1 MRVILALLAFAFFTG
16 SAHAD
21 ASHRLIRKWET
32 EAQLKVP
39 ESVLYDAGRKV
50 LYVSNIDGEPWANDG
65 KGSIGKVGLDGK
77 IIAVEWVTGLSAPK
91 GLAMRESRLYVADLT
106 NLVVIDIE
114 KGAIAERIAVP
125 GSERLNDVTLG
136 SDDSIYVSDTG
147 TRRVFAIKN
156 GKPAV
161 YLESLERPNG
171 LLFHDGSLYLLDG
184 EGLYRVGEDRSLK
197 PLSNGMKGGV
207 DGVENVADGEFIV
220 SCWYGTIHYVNS
232 DGTREVLLDTHEQKV
247 NSADIGYDSRQR
259 IVYVPTFFK
268 NTIVAYELK

>member
-1 MRVILALLAFAFFTG
+1 MRVMLALLAFAFVAA
-16 SAHAD
+16 SAHA
-21 ASHRLIRKWET
+21 ASHRLVRKWET

-50 LYVSNIDGEPWANDG
+50 LYVSNIDGEPWVNDG
-65 KGSIGKVGLDGK
+65 KGSIGKVGLDGR

-91 GLAMRESRLYVADLT
+91 GLAMRGSRLYVADLT
-106 NLVVIDIE
+106 HLVVIDIE

-136 SDDSIYVSDTG
+136 PDDTVYVSDT
-147 TRRVFAIKN
+147 TKKRVYAIKD

-161 YLESLERPNG
+161 YLESLKHPNG

-184 EGLYRVGEDRSLK
+184 EGLYRVGKDRSLK
-197 PLSNGMKGGV
+197 PLSDGMKGGV
-207 DGVENVADGEFIV
+207 DGVENVTDDEFIV
-220 SCWYGTIHYVNS
+220 SCWHGTIHYVNS
-232 DGTREVLLDTHEQKV
+232 DGTREVLLDTHEQKI
-247 NSADIGYDSRQR
+247 NSADIGYDSKQR
-259 IVYVPTFFK
+259 IVYVPTFFN